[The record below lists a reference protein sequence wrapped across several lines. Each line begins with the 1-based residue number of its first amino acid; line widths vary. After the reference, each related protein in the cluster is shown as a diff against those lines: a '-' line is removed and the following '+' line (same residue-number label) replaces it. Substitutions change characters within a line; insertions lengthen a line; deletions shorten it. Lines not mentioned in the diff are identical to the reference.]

1 MSISSNA
8 KKRSVGSAVT
18 AAKRCRGGGR
28 SGAGATS
35 SQPRDGRSGGDLQ
48 VELQGEG
55 VRVREREGC
64 DGG

>member
-1 MSISSNA
+1 MLISSNA

-18 AAKRCRGGGR
+18 VAERCRGEGR

-35 SQPRDGRSGGDLQ
+35 SQPWDGRSGGDLQ

-55 VRVREREGC
+55 V
-64 DGG
+64 

>member
-1 MSISSNA
+1 MAAAAPMSISSNA

-18 AAKRCRGGGR
+18 AAERCHGEVR

-35 SQPRDGRSGGDLQ
+35 SQPREWRSGGDLQ

-55 VRVREREGC
+55 VRER
-64 DGG
+64 